1 MQWQA
6 KDYISKAENQNKA
19 VEFRLESGE
28 SKVWSC
34 QHVIL
39 GLGLVNFVC
48 IAPKVVLEEQGTQ
61 GASDGP
67 PSSLFT
73 LIVQL
78 EKRGLLD
85 LKLTGHKID
94 RPPDVK
100 RGESAD
106 RIDVIHET
114 YSVFKPGQVALK
126 TAKQTNL
133 AGLIGYKA
141 LSSSQY
147 LTLVWRYLDAR
158 LYILLLCWL
167 DWGLFV
173 MMNKE
178 SLEKQRHATLRTGQS
193 PGTSEAALVHQ
204 RRRVSYGTWH
214 ALSDRLR

>member
-114 YSVFKPGQVALK
+114 CLLYTSP
-126 TAKQTNL
+126 
-133 AGLIGYKA
+133 
-141 LSSSQY
+141 SP
-147 LTLVWRYLDAR
+147 RDA
-158 LYILLLCWL
+158 
-167 DWGLFV
+167 
-173 MMNKE
+173 
-178 SLEKQRHATLRTGQS
+178 
-193 PGTSEAALVHQ
+193 
-204 RRRVSYGTWH
+204 
-214 ALSDRLR
+214 